1 MPNLVRPFVGFLA
14 LMSIV
19 QAQPAP
25 AANPLLSVSPLPLA
39 YPQFDK
45 IKDEH
50 YAPAYERGMTE
61 NLAEV
66 AAIATNAAPATFDNT
81 IVALERS
88 GQLLGRVSRIFSN
101 INGCNTNPTLQAVE
115 KTFAPKLAAHRDAI
129 LLNAALF
136 ARVRSLHEARTGLSL
151 DPESA
156 RLLDETYKS
165 FVRAGARLSETDKTK
180 LKALN
185 AEIASAETAFSQNVL
200 KERTASAVYFNDRA
214 ALAGLSE
221 TEITAAAELAKSS
234 GRAGQ
239 FALALINTSG
249 QPALTSLT
257 DRTSRELILRASLAR
272 GSRGGEF
279 DNRANVATLARLR
292 AERAALLG
300 YATHADYVLEDQT
313 AKNVAAAKALL
324 AQLAPPAVANARK
337 EAADIQQIID
347 AEFAGKPGRFTAAA
361 SDWDLYSEKV
371 RTARYAFDEAQV
383 KPYFELN
390 HVLVDGAFFA
400 ATKLFGITFKERTD
414 LPVYRPEVRVFEVFN
429 ANGATL
435 ALFIFDAYARPSK
448 NGGAWMNEYESQSAL
463 LGTKPVV
470 GNHLNIP
477 QPPAGEPTLLT
488 FDEVTTLFHEFGHAL
503 HGMFSDV
510 KYPRFSGTS
519 VPSDFVEFPS
529 QVNEMWAVW
538 PEILKNYAKHY
549 KTGEPLPA
557 ALLAKVLDARKFN
570 QGYVTTEYLA
580 AALLDLTWHG
590 LKPAEVPAAD
600 GVLAFEAAALKKVG
614 LDFAP
619 VPPRYRS
626 TYFSHVFSGG
636 YSAGYY
642 SYIWS
647 EVLDATTVEW
657 FKQNGGLTRANGD
670 RFRAKLLAR
679 GGTADALGLFRD
691 FTGGEAD
698 IKPLL
703 VRRGLDAPAT
713 ASVPAANPLLTPSPL
728 PFNYPPFNLIKNEHY
743 LPAYE
748 AGMTENLSEISAI
761 AQNPAPATF
770 DNTIVALE
778 RSGRL
783 LARVATVFGGLS
795 GANTNP
801 EMQKI
806 QRTMSPRLAAHS
818 DAIRLNAA
826 LFARIAS
833 LYAARA
839 SLALDPE
846 SDRLLWRTYQDFV
859 RAGAKLGEADKAKL
873 RALNSELATLQTTF
887 TQNVLK
893 ERDASGVLFDTRA
906 ELDGLSDTAIATAAA
921 AAKAT
926 GHDGKFLIAL
936 VNTTGQP
943 PLTDLKNHAARV
955 KLIAASLTRG
965 SRGGDYD
972 NRAVVSAIAKK
983 RAARAALLGY
993 AHHAAYQLEEQTVG
1007 SVEVLNK
1014 LLAQLAPP
1022 AVANARKEAADMQA
1036 IVDAEKGG
1044 FTLSAADWDRYT
1056 EKVRAARYA
1065 FDESQ
1070 LRPYYELNRVLID
1083 GVFFAATKLY
1093 GITFKER
1100 HDLPVYEATVRTFDV
1115 FNADGSALAIFFFD
1129 PYARSN
1135 KNGGAWANS
1144 YSSQSH
1150 LLGTRP
1156 VIGNHLNI
1164 PQPPAGQPTLLTHS
1178 EVNTAFHE
1186 FGHALHG
1193 MFSNVKYPRFSGT
1206 SVPRDFVEFPS
1217 QVNEMWATWP
1227 EILQNYAKHY
1237 QTGAPLPAELLAKVQ
1252 AAAKFNQGFKTT
1264 EYLAATL
1271 LDQAWHQVS
1280 AAEIPE
1286 ADGVLA
1292 FEAAALK
1299 KYGVDFTAVPP
1310 RYRSTYF
1317 SHTFSGGYSAG
1328 YYSYIW
1334 SEVLDADTVEWIKQN
1349 GGLQRANGDR
1359 FRAKL
1364 LSRGGTADALGLFRD
1379 FTGGEPDIKPLL
1391 VRRGLETPARK

>member
-101 INGCNTNPTLQAVE
+101 INGCNTNPALQAVE

-165 FVRAGARLSETDKTK
+165 FVRAGARLSEAEKTK

-221 TEITAAAELAKSS
+221 AEITAAAELAKSS
-234 GRAGQ
+234 GHAGQ

-670 RFRAKLLAR
+670 RFRQKLLA
-679 GGTADALGLFRD
+679 
-691 FTGGEAD
+691 
-698 IKPLL
+698 
-703 VRRGLDAPAT
+703 
-713 ASVPAANPLLTPSPL
+713 
-728 PFNYPPFNLIKNEHY
+728 
-743 LPAYE
+743 
-748 AGMTENLSEISAI
+748 
-761 AQNPAPATF
+761 
-770 DNTIVALE
+770 
-778 RSGRL
+778 
-783 LARVATVFGGLS
+783 
-795 GANTNP
+795 
-801 EMQKI
+801 
-806 QRTMSPRLAAHS
+806 
-818 DAIRLNAA
+818 
-826 LFARIAS
+826 
-833 LYAARA
+833 
-839 SLALDPE
+839 
-846 SDRLLWRTYQDFV
+846 
-859 RAGAKLGEADKAKL
+859 
-873 RALNSELATLQTTF
+873 
-887 TQNVLK
+887 
-893 ERDASGVLFDTRA
+893 
-906 ELDGLSDTAIATAAA
+906 
-921 AAKAT
+921 
-926 GHDGKFLIAL
+926 
-936 VNTTGQP
+936 
-943 PLTDLKNHAARV
+943 
-955 KLIAASLTRG
+955 
-965 SRGGDYD
+965 
-972 NRAVVSAIAKK
+972 
-983 RAARAALLGY
+983 
-993 AHHAAYQLEEQTVG
+993 
-1007 SVEVLNK
+1007 
-1014 LLAQLAPP
+1014 
-1022 AVANARKEAADMQA
+1022 
-1036 IVDAEKGG
+1036 
-1044 FTLSAADWDRYT
+1044 
-1056 EKVRAARYA
+1056 
-1065 FDESQ
+1065 
-1070 LRPYYELNRVLID
+1070 
-1083 GVFFAATKLY
+1083 
-1093 GITFKER
+1093 
-1100 HDLPVYEATVRTFDV
+1100 
-1115 FNADGSALAIFFFD
+1115 
-1129 PYARSN
+1129 
-1135 KNGGAWANS
+1135 
-1144 YSSQSH
+1144 
-1150 LLGTRP
+1150 
-1156 VIGNHLNI
+1156 
-1164 PQPPAGQPTLLTHS
+1164 
-1178 EVNTAFHE
+1178 
-1186 FGHALHG
+1186 
-1193 MFSNVKYPRFSGT
+1193 
-1206 SVPRDFVEFPS
+1206 
-1217 QVNEMWATWP
+1217 
-1227 EILQNYAKHY
+1227 
-1237 QTGAPLPAELLAKVQ
+1237 
-1252 AAAKFNQGFKTT
+1252 
-1264 EYLAATL
+1264 
-1271 LDQAWHQVS
+1271 
-1280 AAEIPE
+1280 
-1286 ADGVLA
+1286 
-1292 FEAAALK
+1292 
-1299 KYGVDFTAVPP
+1299 
-1310 RYRSTYF
+1310 
-1317 SHTFSGGYSAG
+1317 
-1328 YYSYIW
+1328 
-1334 SEVLDADTVEWIKQN
+1334 
-1349 GGLQRANGDR
+1349 
-1359 FRAKL
+1359 
-1364 LSRGGTADALGLFRD
+1364 RGGTADALGLFRD

-1391 VRRGLETPARK
+1391 VRRGLETPAQK